1 MPELPEVETVRTGLA
16 GIVTGRRIDG
26 VRVLH
31 PRPVRRHPGGPDDFA
46 ATLTGRTFAE
56 PRRRGKYLWL
66 PFEDGDALLAHLGM
80 SGQFRLDAPDA
91 PLLPNTRVLFDLGQS
106 GDPLAELV
114 EPDPAADGTGDVST
128 GSTGAGQL
136 RFIDQRMFGGL
147 SLSPGGAELP
157 AELAHIGR
165 DPFDP
170 AFDLAAAVRK
180 IRGKRSAVKR
190 VLLDQTV
197 VSGIGNIYADEAL
210 WRARLHY
217 DRPADTLTAA
227 KVRELLGHAR
237 DVMAEALEQGGTSFD
252 ALYVNVNGSSGYF
265 ERALASYG
273 REGLPCL
280 RCGRPI
286 KREPFMNRSSFR
298 CPSCQR
304 KR

>member
-1 MPELPEVETVRTGLA
+1 MDTSAAVGRDGLTRAGWQNRGVPELPEVETVRSGLA
-16 GIVTGRRIDG
+16 GIVTGRRIDA
-26 VRVLH
+26 VAVLH

-46 ATLTGRTFAE
+46 ATLAGRTFAE

-66 PFEDGDALLAHLGM
+66 PFTDGDALLAHLGM
-80 SGQFRLDAPDA
+80 SGQFRLDAPEA
-91 PLLPNTRVLFDLGQS
+91 PLLPNTRVLFDL
-106 GDPLAELV
+106 D
-114 EPDPAADGTGDVST
+114 D
-128 GSTGAGQL
+128 AGQL

-170 AFDLAAAVRK
+170 DFDPAAAARR
-180 IRGKRSAVKR
+180 IRAKRSAIKR

-217 DRPADTLTAA
+217 DRPAHTLTAA
-227 KVRELLGHAR
+227 RARELLGHVH
-237 DVMAEALEQGGTSFD
+237 DVMDEALGQGGTSFD
-252 ALYVNVNGSSGYF
+252 SLYVNVNGSSGYF
-265 ERALASYG
+265 ERALAAYG

-280 RCGRPI
+280 RCGRPMV
-286 KREPFMNRSSFR
+286 REPFMNRSSFR
-298 CPSCQR
+298 CPWCQR
-304 KR
+304 RPRRRAI